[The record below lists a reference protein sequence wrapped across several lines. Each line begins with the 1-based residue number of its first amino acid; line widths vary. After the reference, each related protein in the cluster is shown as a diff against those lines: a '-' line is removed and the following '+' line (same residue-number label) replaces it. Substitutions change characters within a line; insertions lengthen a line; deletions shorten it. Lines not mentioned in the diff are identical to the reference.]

1 MAGFTNRVLACAVA
15 SALALAGCSSSATR
29 TNAPATPS
37 PTSVP
42 STTTTTVRPRTY
54 GVGTREAT
62 YVDTSR
68 PTNKNN
74 AYPGA
79 SSRTI
84 RVRFYYPA
92 LGGAPAIAGGP
103 FPVVLFSHG
112 HNGLP
117 EGYAALLGDL
127 ARAGYVVVA
136 PAYPLS
142 NSAAPGGATVADLG
156 NQPKDASF
164 VLDRVLADASTTK
177 TWPRNFLDAGRIGV
191 AGHSLGGL
199 TTYGLVY
206 NACCVDRRIKAA
218 VVLAGAGLGAG
229 SPGEYSNIRTP
240 LLAIHGDQDRT
251 IPIPTGRDSFQHA
264 NRPKFFLTILGGS
277 HSGEARGGTTPG
289 QRVLTRSM
297 IAFFDYYL
305 RGVGTLGTLR
315 KAATKPGLT
324 TFDAKP

>member
-1 MAGFTNRVLACAVA
+1 MAGSANRVVACAVA
-15 SALALAGCSSSATR
+15 SALALAGCSSSTTR
-29 TNAPATPS
+29 ANGPAPTP
-37 PTSVP
+37 PTSAATTT
-42 STTTTTVRPRTY
+42 STTAVRPRTY
-54 GVGTREAT
+54 EVGTREST

-68 PTNKNN
+68 PTAKNN
-74 AYPGA
+74 SYPGA
-79 SSRTI
+79 PTRTI

-92 LGGAPAIAGGP
+92 QGGAPARAGAP

-117 EGYAALLGDL
+117 EGYAPLLGDL

-142 NSAAPGGATVADLG
+142 NSASPGGATVGDLG

-164 VLDRVLADASTTK
+164 VLDRVLADAHTTK
-177 TWPRNFLDAGRIGV
+177 TWPPGFLDAGRIGV

-206 NACCVDRRIKAA
+206 NPCCVDRRIKAA
-218 VVLAGAGLGAG
+218 VVLAGAGLGA
-229 SPGEYSNIRTP
+229 SSESTTIHTP

-251 IPIPTGRDSFQHA
+251 IPIATGRDSFQHA
-264 NRPKFFLTILGGS
+264 NRPKFFLTIVGGS
-277 HSGEARGGTTPG
+277 HSDEARGGTTPG
-289 QRVLTRSM
+289 QRTVTRSM

-305 RGVGTLGTLR
+305 RGVGSLQALR
-315 KAATKPGLT
+315 KAATKAGLT